1 MSTKTMKQRIAL
13 VAVSAL
19 TAGFLSV
26 VSTPAANAAL
36 TTANAANGTL
46 IITSGTVCSVTND
59 SGSALAAGDTRVSS
73 AAGINV
79 VAPIGAIINVSV
91 DSLDS
96 VEIQGPLIPSGYDVD
111 GGTDG
116 AMSLSINSKG
126 RLVVDDSIG
135 TADDEFQVTT
145 SAIGTA
151 TLVVAAD
158 GTGTSTPTDVTT
170 NSVDITV
177 VASCASDVYTASKS
191 FVYVKGSTAAD
202 AVVASSNVDV
212 STSASAG
219 SSLFINITGKNTY
232 GTALAVGTYAVSAT
246 NGALVNIG
254 QAETTAPAKGTVSVI
269 TGTPD
274 GIDIV
279 RIDPASALV
288 TSTTVVTITHNG
300 TPVATKSLTFYGE
313 AASIEVVATSAGA
326 LSTGV
331 TADTATGFLMY
342 QYKDTAG
349 NVVPGASASLDAT
362 TQTTTIPSVTAEKA
376 PSASAAAVTGNLL
389 TAIETAI
396 DTVTYGVMSFGCG
409 TTSGSS
415 TVTIKHTNAIS
426 GATITKPA
434 ALTCAGGIDTYTV
447 SLDKASYAVGEV
459 ATITITAKDST
470 GKPVHGAAAMGGA
483 GLVSVGGGSLTVA
496 SAAADVF
503 TAGVRT
509 YKAQMTT
516 AGTFN
521 TVVSIAGGTTKSA
534 TAKYT
539 VTDGGVSNADVL
551 KSIVALIAS
560 INKQIQALQKL
571 ILKK

>member
-1 MSTKTMKQRIAL
+1 MKQRIAV
-13 VAVSAL
+13 VAVTAL

-59 SGSALAAGDTRVSS
+59 AGSALAAGDTRVSS

-111 GGTDG
+111 AGTDG

-158 GTGTSTPTDVTT
+158 GTGASTPTDVTT

-300 TPVATKSLTFYGE
+300 TAVATKSLTFYGE

-349 NVVPGASASLDAT
+349 NVVPGGSASLDAT

-483 GLVSVGGGSLTVA
+483 NLVSVGGGSLTVA
-496 SAAADVF
+496 SAANDVF
-503 TAGVRT
+503 TTGVRT

-539 VTDGGVSNADVL
+539 VTDGGVSNAEVL

-571 ILKK
+571 ILKR

>member
-1 MSTKTMKQRIAL
+1 MSTKTMKQRIAV
-13 VAVSAL
+13 VAVTAL

-59 SGSALAAGDTRVSS
+59 AGSALAAGDTRVSS

-111 GGTDG
+111 AGTDG

-158 GTGTSTPTDVTT
+158 GTGASTPTDVTT

-300 TPVATKSLTFYGE
+300 TAVATKSLTFYGE

-349 NVVPGASASLDAT
+349 NVVPGGSASLDAT

-483 GLVSVGGGSLTVA
+483 NLVSVGGGSLTVA
-496 SAAADVF
+496 SAANDVF
-503 TAGVRT
+503 TTGVRT

-539 VTDGGVSNADVL
+539 VTDGGVSNAEVL

-571 ILKK
+571 ILKR